1 MRTVTVKASRTYN
14 VEIGSGL
21 LEKAG
26 RSLLEKFP
34 AGTKVMVISDDTVRA
49 LWGDRL
55 IGALREAGYTVFE
68 FVFPHGEVSKTADT
82 VVGMWEALASANL
95 TRTDFV
101 AALGGGVV
109 GDMAGFAAA
118 TYLRGIQFVQF
129 PTTLLAMVD
138 SSVGGKTGADLAVG
152 KNLIGAFHQ
161 PTAVFCDTDAL
172 STLPADVFADGCAE
186 VIKYGYINDPTL
198 LELLQKPFADSPEEI
213 IARCVSDKRELVEAD
228 ERDTGA
234 RQLLNLGHTAGHAVE
249 ALSEFTLSH
258 GSAVAIGMV
267 LMAKAAVKAGLCEA
281 DVPAHMEAML
291 KAYHLPTDCPFG
303 AEELA
308 KVALSDKKRKGGS
321 ITLVLPERV
330 GSSRLHTLPADKLAD
345 FFEGGLD

>member
-1 MRTVTVKASRTYN
+1 MTVTVKASRVYD
-14 VEIGSGL
+14 VEIESGL
-21 LEKAG
+21 LPLAG
-26 RSLLEKFP
+26 ARLLQHFS
-34 AGTKVMVISDDTVRA
+34 AGTKIMVVSDDRVRA
-49 LWGDRL
+49 LWGDTL
-55 IGALREAGYTVFE
+55 ITSLQKAGFAVFE
-68 FVFPHGEVSKTADT
+68 FTFPNGERSKTTDT
-82 VVGMWEALASANL
+82 VVTLWEALARANL
-95 TRTDFV
+95 TRTDCI

-161 PTAVFCDTDAL
+161 PTAVFCDPDTL
-172 STLPADVFADGCAE
+172 STLPDDIFADGCAE

-198 LELLQKPFADSPEEI
+198 LALLQKPFADAPAEI
-213 IARCVSDKRELVEAD
+213 IARCVGDKRDLVEAD

-249 ALSEFTLSH
+249 ALSDFTISH

-267 LMAKAAVKAGLCEA
+267 LMAKAAVAAGLCEA
-281 DVPAHMEAML
+281 DVPAHIEATL
-291 KAYHLPTDCPFG
+291 KAYHLPTKCPFD
-303 AEELA
+303 AKSLA
-308 KVALSDKKRKGGS
+308 AVALSDKKRKGGS

-330 GSSRLHTLPADKLAD
+330 GSSRLHTISADTLAD
-345 FFEGGLD
+345 FFEGGLH